1 MEAFSQTVMF
11 AFVAIFAE
19 NIIFSRGL
27 GTSTMLL
34 AAKNNRQFLGLGLC
48 ITYICTAS
56 SMLSYIAD
64 KLFLSNETS
73 YMYMPIIYIII
84 IGGVY
89 ILTLLVMW
97 KWAYVIFVKMKK
109 FVHFSVFNC
118 AVLGSLLLNAKRNS
132 TFLEYTAFGLCTGI
146 GFMVATYL
154 LSIVYERLNS
164 DSIPDSFRGYP
175 IILVYIG
182 ILSMAFF
189 GLVGHQLAW

>member
-1 MEAFSQTVMF
+1 MASFAQTVLL

-19 NIIFSRGL
+19 NIVFSRGL

-64 KLFLSNETS
+64 KLFLNSETS
-73 YMYMPIIYIII
+73 YLYMPIIYIII
-84 IGGVY
+84 IGGIY
-89 ILTLLVMW
+89 ILTLLIMW
-97 KWAYVIFVKMKK
+97 KWAYVIFVRMKK

-118 AVLGSLLLNAKRNS
+118 AVLGALLLNAKNNS
-132 TFLEYTAFGLCTGI
+132 TFWEYAGFGLCTGI
-146 GFMVATYL
+146 GFMIATYL

-164 DSIPDSFRGYP
+164 ESIPDSFRGYP
-175 IILVYIG
+175 IVLVYIG
-182 ILSMAFF
+182 IISMAFF
-189 GLVGHQLAW
+189 GLVGHQLTW